1 MDVVAA
7 LNFGFV
13 TNFVK
18 SLALYEE
25 GLAWLLPTIF
35 VLVLTSLV
43 VKVVE
48 SFIEVDKIRQ
58 KH

>member
-13 TNFVK
+13 TNLVK
-18 SLALYEE
+18 LLALYEE
-25 GLAWLLPTIF
+25 GLVWLLPTIF

-58 KH
+58 KY

>member
-13 TNFVK
+13 TNLVK

-58 KH
+58 KY

>member
-1 MDVVAA
+1 MDAVDS
-7 LNFGFV
+7 LNFAFV
-13 TNFVK
+13 KNFVK

-58 KH
+58 KY